1 MRKIRICQYPTNNF
15 ESIQSG
21 RGGRKK
27 RKLLNLATNIV
38 PVVFSRTVLV
48 PLYQKRQEFQYLS
61 CIRSKSPLWFV
72 QLRMY
77 RITWQKLNLPSE
89 IILITIANIYRDFP
103 VMMCTALYVHYDAA
117 AADLIEL
124 LPGAQLAV
132 QVGGRHGSRE
142 LHAVQ
147 PAAPERITVNQKAI
161 I

>member
-48 PLYQKRQEFQYLS
+48 ALYQKRQEFQYLS

-77 RITWQKLNLPSE
+77 RIT
-89 IILITIANIYRDFP
+89 
-103 VMMCTALYVHYDAA
+103 
-117 AADLIEL
+117 
-124 LPGAQLAV
+124 
-132 QVGGRHGSRE
+132 
-142 LHAVQ
+142 
-147 PAAPERITVNQKAI
+147 
-161 I
+161 